1 MKKEKII
8 LPVIALVCLAGV
20 AVGTTYA
27 LFTSSKTVNNHI
39 NVGNLKA
46 GFYLASI
53 TNDEITSTGDI
64 AIDQAKDLSTYAGYE
79 AGRGVDLAVYA
90 DDVVAVENFVPTM
103 QGQAKFSVYNLGSI
117 KFNYELK
124 VISKTFTLTDGTNA
138 DDQFDDQIE
147 LTLTG
152 TALGSLEANSSV
164 SDVVISYKFLDKDN
178 NNDYQLAS
186 FSFDVQLVA
195 TQVTANHN

>member
-124 VISKTFTLTDGTNA
+124 VISKTFTLADGTNA